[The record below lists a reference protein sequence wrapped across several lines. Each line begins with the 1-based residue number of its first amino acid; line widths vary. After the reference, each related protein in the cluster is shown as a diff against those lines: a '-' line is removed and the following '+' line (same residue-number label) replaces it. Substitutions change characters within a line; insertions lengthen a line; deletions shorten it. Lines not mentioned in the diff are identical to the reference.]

1 MSKLKIFLMLTGY
14 QITWLMCVFG
24 EIILK
29 SFLPGIIS
37 GLIFLFLVAFFS
49 KNIKKLIFITI
60 FISIIG
66 YTFDSFLVSLKIY
79 NFESSMHIGWLPI
92 WMIVLWPSFATLFDE
107 VFNFLFNYK
116 IIAILLSG
124 VLGPLTYYSGSP
136 LGLIS
141 INQLNLFLF
150 FMVIFWILLM
160 FFYLNFLLGKKLS

>member
-1 MSKLKIFLMLTGY
+1 MLTGY

-92 WMIVLWPSFATLFDE
+92 WMIVLWPSFAVLFDE